1 MLLDSPPFLDASA
14 YLSLPSCT
22 LQHAL
27 VLALCVTYAPCLA
40 PSLPL
45 SICFSCPSRVRN
57 RHPHA
62 RAHAHTRMRTR
73 ERTHTRTHAHAVAPT
88 LPPAEWASSRGLLP
102 RSSNHVPFG
111 KGKLRSTCAYVHP
124 IAVTST
130 CKHTHTHTYTP
141 TRTHARSR
149 ARANTRTHTHTH
161 TRNHT
166 NMHTR
171 TCKHAHLYVCLHAH
185 DIDVVY
191 GLESEQRFKASSV
204 TRRQH

>member
-73 ERTHTRTHAHAVAPT
+73 ERTHTQWRLPSRLQSGHPHAGFSRDLQITSLSVRVNCVPHAHMYIQ
-88 LPPAEWASSRGLLP
+88 LPLQALA
-102 RSSNHVPFG
+102 N
-111 KGKLRSTCAYVHP
+111 
-124 IAVTST
+124 I
-130 CKHTHTHTYTP
+130 HTRTP
-141 TRTHARSR
+141 THLHARTHARSR